1 LLTVSMKEKR
11 KKSLNSSQSLTNSSL
26 LNTEA
31 LPYHVAII
39 MDGNGR
45 WAKKR
50 FLNRIKGHVKGAET
64 VRTIVRTCREIG
76 ISILTLYAFSTEN
89 WERPRSEVAAL
100 MALLKKFLESE
111 QKEMLE
117 NNIRLNAIGQ
127 IERMPEDIQAALHQT
142 MTVTENKTGMLLNLA
157 LSYGGRSEI
166 VRMVREIAK
175 KARDGEIDIAS
186 ITPALVSE
194 NLYTRGIPD
203 PDLLIRTSGEMRISN
218 FLLWQIAYTEIFVT
232 DTLWPDF
239 TKEEFLQVLNGF
251 KRRERRYGK
260 IES

>member
-1 LLTVSMKEKR
+1 M
-11 KKSLNSSQSLTNSSL
+11 NSSQFLTNAPL
-26 LNTEA
+26 LNTEL

-50 FLNRIKGHVKGAET
+50 LLNRIRGHEKGAET

-89 WERPRSEVAAL
+89 WQRPQSEVAAL

-127 IERMPEDIQAALHQT
+127 IERMPEDIQASLHQT
-142 MTVTENKTGMLLNLA
+142 MAATKSKTGMLLNLA

-166 VRMVREIAK
+166 VHMVREVAQK
-175 KARDGEIDIAS
+175 TRDGEIDIAS
-186 ITPALVSE
+186 ITPELVSE
-194 NLYTRGIPD
+194 NLYTKGIPD
-203 PDLLIRTSGEMRISN
+203 PDLLIRTSGEIRISN

-239 TKEEFLQVLNGF
+239 TREEFLQILNGF
-251 KRRERRYGK
+251 KRRERRFGK
-260 IES
+260 IEA